1 MKKIDKLNI
10 MNILNFCA
18 SKGTIKKMK
27 STYRMG
33 GNIYKS
39 YVDKNLV
46 SRICKELLHLKKKWA
61 KDLK

>member
-10 MNILNFCA
+10 LKILNFCA
-18 SKGTIKKMK
+18 SKDTIKKMK

-33 GNIYKS
+33 GDIYKS

-46 SRICKELLHLKKKWA
+46 SRIYKERLQLKKKNGQRT
-61 KDLK
+61 